1 VEGYG
6 SREAGFGEENGMR
19 QRRDGDGDW
28 VIFIAVE
35 VK

>member
-6 SREAGFGEENGMR
+6 GREAGFGEENGMR
-19 QRRDGDGDW
+19 RRGDGDGDW
-28 VIFIAVE
+28 VLFIAVE

>member
-1 VEGYG
+1 VVEGYG
-6 SREAGFGEENGMR
+6 GREAGFGEENGT
-19 QRRDGDGDW
+19 RRHGDGDW